1 MSNPITINYTWDKE
15 TFLKASHAA
24 YKYEM
29 KHSPKRFLGWI
40 FIVMTQFS
48 VVAAMKKEAVGL
60 LLISTFLTIYW
71 YFLRWPM
78 RRAMLSKSF
87 DAITDANHTF
97 NITASQEGLMIDEHM
112 TPWDKV
118 LEVVSLEEGYLL
130 YHSDTFVFFPV
141 YAFKNLEEKNRFAAL
156 AKQKVKHY
164 QRG

>member
-1 MSNPITINYTWDKE
+1 MFKPVTIQYTWDKE
-15 TFLKASHAA
+15 TFLKASHVA

-29 KHSPKRFLGWI
+29 KHSPKRFLGWL

-60 LLISTFLTIYW
+60 LLISTILTIYW

-78 RRAMLSKSF
+78 RRAMLRKSF
-87 DAITDANHTF
+87 DSIGNANHTF
-97 NITASQEGLMIDEHM
+97 KIIASEEGLMIDEQM

-130 YHSDTFVFFPV
+130 YYSNTFVFFPV
-141 YAFKNLEEKNRFAAL
+141 YAFKDLEEKNRFSTL
-156 AKQKVKHY
+156 AKEKVKY
-164 QRG
+164 YKKG